1 MGYSA
6 LASQALSAPP
16 YLIAFV
22 VVLLTSYL
30 SDRLRTR
37 SVFVMFS
44 AILAALGYSM
54 LCLSGIFHLSAP
66 YRYLGIYPAT
76 SGFFSAITIIITWTV
91 NNQQSSEGKGT
102 GMAIL
107 NIIGQLG
114 PLVGVRLFPDTDAP
128 YYVKGM
134 SVCAGF
140 MLGVGI
146 LAAGLRWWLGR
157 ENARIELKE
166 KEEGWE
172 MGEDAEGLMGRRRRT
187 GSAFRY
193 IL

>member
-1 MGYSA
+1 MGFSA
-6 LASQALSAPP
+6 LTSQALSAPP
-16 YLIAFV
+16 YLLSFAT
-22 VVLLTSYL
+22 VLLTSYL
-30 SDRLRTR
+30 SDHFR
-37 SVFVMFS
+37 SRSIFIIFHS
-44 AILAALGYSM
+44 ILASTGYGL
-54 LCLSGIFHLSAP
+54 LCLSGIFRLSAP

-76 SGFFSAITIIITWTV
+76 AGFFSAITIIITWTV

-128 YYVKGM
+128 FYVKGM
-134 SVCAGF
+134 GICAGF
-140 MLGVGI
+140 MLGVGV

-157 ENARIELKE
+157 ENARLELRE

-172 MGEDAEGLMGRRRRT
+172 LGGDGEGLIGRRRKVEE
-187 GSAFRY
+187 SFRY